1 MTQKL
6 SSAPRPWLWLALLVT
21 LGSVDIH
28 AQDSG
33 YIADKI
39 LVPLRSGAGNEY
51 RILNRGLPTG
61 TRLNILS
68 RSEDGIWVEVETPG
82 GAQGWVPAQHVQA
95 QLPAATRVE
104 NLEEE
109 MATLRR
115 QLSEAQSRL
124 TDSQSEANAAGGE
137 IGALQAQLRST
148 QQQLAEVQRISAA
161 AIDLDAMNKELT
173 VTLESER
180 NNAELLR
187 LENIRLQ
194 ERIESNQ
201 MLDGALAVLLGVIIA
216 FVAPRMIPRRRRNDG
231 WS

>member
-6 SSAPRPWLWLALLVT
+6 SSANRNCLFFALFVSLC
-21 LGSVDIH
+21 SVDIH

-33 YIADKI
+33 YIADRI

-61 TRLNILS
+61 TQLKILG
-68 RSEDGIWVEVETPG
+68 RSEDGNWLEVETPG
-82 GAQGWVPAQHVQA
+82 GSQGWVPSQHVQS

-104 NLEEE
+104 KLEEE

-115 QLSEAQSRL
+115 QLSDAQSRL
-124 TDSQSEANAAGGE
+124 TDSQSAANAAGGE
-137 IGALQAQLRST
+137 VGALQAQLRNT
-148 QQQLAEVQRISAA
+148 QQELAEVQRISAA
-161 AIDLDAMNKELT
+161 AIDLDAMNSELT
-173 VTLESER
+173 ATLESER
-180 NNAELLR
+180 NTAELLR